1 MLGRSQPAVF
11 LKFGSSAELLLL
23 FVIFLRKGVKECKS
37 CLREITD
44 PAELPCSHI
53 FCTRCIL
60 EWTNKQCKICKEE
73 FPEDYTPTA
82 SEATRYPGAG
92 KNLPVS
98 SVFVLN
104 VGTEDAGA

>member
-1 MLGRSQPAVF
+1 M
-11 LKFGSSAELLLL
+11 
-23 FVIFLRKGVKECKS
+23 IFLRKGVKECKS

-104 VGTEDAGA
+104 IGTEDAGA